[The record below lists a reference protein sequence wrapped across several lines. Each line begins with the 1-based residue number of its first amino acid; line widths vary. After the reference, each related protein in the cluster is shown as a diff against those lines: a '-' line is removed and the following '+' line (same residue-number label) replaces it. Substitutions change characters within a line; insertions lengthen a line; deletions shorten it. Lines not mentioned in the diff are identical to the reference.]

1 MKAVLFPEESRATR
15 LPTKFPIPSALATQT
30 WSFYMNTG
38 DEGTGYVT
46 LLPQDLSF
54 MAAYMSH

>member
-38 DEGTGYVT
+38 EHGTGYVA
-46 LLPQDLSF
+46 LLP
-54 MAAYMSH
+54 